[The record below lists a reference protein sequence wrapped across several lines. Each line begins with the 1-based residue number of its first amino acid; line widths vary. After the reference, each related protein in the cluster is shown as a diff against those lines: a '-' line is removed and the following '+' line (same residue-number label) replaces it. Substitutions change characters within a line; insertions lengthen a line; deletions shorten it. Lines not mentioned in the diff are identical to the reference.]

1 MTDIDKRIQFRGNG
15 CILQGDGYAPE
26 GTSIP
31 PELLEIQEDW
41 KAKADAYG
49 DEGSCVLGAGFEFT
63 YQGQDYKM
71 RPTTRWQ
78 GSCSWEVFVPEI
90 QKRLEEIGATDIRF
104 DYGNMD

>member
-1 MTDIDKRIQFRGNG
+1 MAHIDKRIQFRGNG
-15 CILQGDGYAPE
+15 CILQGIEYAPE
-26 GTSIP
+26 GTEIP

-49 DEGSCVLGAGFEFT
+49 DVGSCVMGAGFEFT

-71 RPTTRWQ
+71 PPTTCWQ
-78 GSCSWEVFVPEI
+78 GSCSWEAFVPEI
-90 QKRLEEIGATDIRF
+90 RKRLEEIGATEIRF